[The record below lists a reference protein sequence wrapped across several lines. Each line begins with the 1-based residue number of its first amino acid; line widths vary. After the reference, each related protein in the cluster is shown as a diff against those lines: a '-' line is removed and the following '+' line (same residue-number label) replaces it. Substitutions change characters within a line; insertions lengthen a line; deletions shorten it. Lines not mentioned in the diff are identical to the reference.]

1 MKKTLY
7 TIAFIVCAA
16 FSCQGATLWTTT
28 FGNANQA
35 DGTQV
40 TLLNEGIVNG
50 VAGSVTSLK
59 KNPYNGSPELDCPL
73 INNGAIGSN
82 PSLFTPWYNVQTT
95 GSWTAGMSFTNG
107 SDQSFSVSSVSFTVL
122 SFAVANNNA
131 IAHTRERTFALTL
144 TIGGKSY
151 DATVTIAAG
160 GENSVTFN
168 LDGPLLVNAG
178 NQFSYEIRGG
188 RTEEE
193 QTGGFL
199 GIKDIA
205 FNGELLVPEPAT
217 ASLSLFGLAVLG
229 MVRRRRD

>member
-7 TIAFIVCAA
+7 TIAFIACAA

-82 PSLFTPWYNVQTT
+82 PSLFTPWYNVQKT

-122 SFAVANNNA
+122 SFAVTSNSA
-131 IAHTRERTFALTL
+131 IAHTQERTFALTL

-160 GENSVTFN
+160 GENSVTFD

-188 RTEEE
+188 ARKKNKRAAFSASRTLPL
-193 QTGGFL
+193 TGSCSF
-199 GIKDIA
+199 
-205 FNGELLVPEPAT
+205 P
-217 ASLSLFGLAVLG
+217 S
-229 MVRRRRD
+229 RRRLH